1 MTRDPSREQSR
12 HPVAYTWSPECL
24 MRELGPSY
32 RGPLPARPKTAIT
45 DDLKGYLIR
54 TVPISV
60 SGVDTANAGN
70 LYSTCSHNK
79 KGFEE
84 RGEHVLAAAVT
95 GLGRS
100 LSHGMSRTRE
110 MTQ

>member
-1 MTRDPSREQSR
+1 
-12 HPVAYTWSPECL
+12 
-24 MRELGPSY
+24 MRQLGPSY
-32 RGPLPARPKTAIT
+32 RGPLPARPKTNIT

-60 SGVDTANAGN
+60 SRVDTQMPTTGD